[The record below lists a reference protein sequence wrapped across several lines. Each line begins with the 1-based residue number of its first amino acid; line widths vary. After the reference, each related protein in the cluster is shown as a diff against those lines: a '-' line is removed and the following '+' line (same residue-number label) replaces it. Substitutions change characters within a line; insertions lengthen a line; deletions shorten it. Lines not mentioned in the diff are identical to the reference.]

1 MGSYNTAE
9 EFERACDR
17 EDRDNL
23 VRLAMIRKLLANDVP
38 IATIIDVSEWPEED
52 ILAVAKQMKQM
63 KKS

>member
-1 MGSYNTAE
+1 MGSYNTPD

-17 EDRDNL
+17 EDYGNQ

-38 IATIIDVSEWPEED
+38 IATIIDASDWPEED
-52 ILAVAKQMKQM
+52 ILYIAEHM